1 VIKSIFDFHLS
12 SNPLIVEP
20 PNVMAALISDKLVI
34 VKHAART
41 QKICTT
47 QRAVGRRLVV
57 RASAASYGDADRRS
71 TMLGLAAAAAGVF
84 LAPTANAKTASRT
97 AGDFL
102 PKADTD
108 GYVLYTPADRAT
120 PALRAGVIT
129 PSPNLYSFQLP
140 AKWAEG
146 TILNILSGNFCMP
159 RCDEPW
165 YEALWESPE
174 EGSAMLVVSPLYR
187 LVSKANAT
195 LKDLG
200 PPQQVIEQIG
210 PFITGNYLD
219 SVEDDVLS
227 MKTEEFADGR
237 TYYTYEINAPY
248 AKVGTHQLAAFT
260 TKGDLAYLWVVAGND
275 KQWGKA
281 ESKLRYMLKSF
292 KA

>member
-1 VIKSIFDFHLS
+1 MVA
-12 SNPLIVEP
+12 IVF
-20 PNVMAALISDKLVI
+20 IDKLAI
-34 VKHAART
+34 NVKHAA
-41 QKICTT
+41 CTT
-47 QRAVGRRLVV
+47 TRQRHAVRRLIV
-57 RASAASYGDADRRS
+57 RASASVGDADRRS
-71 TMLGLAAAAAGVF
+71 TMLALAAAAAGV
-84 LAPTANAKTASRT
+84 LATPVPTAVAKTASRT

-108 GYVLYTPADRAT
+108 GYVLYTPSERAT

-129 PSPNLYSFQLP
+129 PSPDLYSFQLP

-165 YEALWESPE
+165 YETLWESPE

-187 LVSKANAT
+187 ISSKANAT
-195 LKDLG
+195 MKDLG
-200 PPQQVIEQIG
+200 PPKQVIEQVG

-219 SVEDDVLS
+219 SVDDDVLD
-227 MKTEEFADGR
+227 MKIEEFSDGR
-237 TYYTYEINAPY
+237 TYYTYEIYAPY

-260 TKGDLAYLWVVAGND
+260 TKKDLAYLWVVAGND

-281 ESKLRYMLKSF
+281 ESKLRYMLKTF

>member
-1 VIKSIFDFHLS
+1 
-12 SNPLIVEP
+12 
-20 PNVMAALISDKLVI
+20 MAAVVSDKCLI
-34 VKHAART
+34 VKHAA
-41 QKICTT
+41 QKFCSTRRSI
-47 QRAVGRRLVV
+47 RSNGRRLVV
-57 RASAASYGDADRRS
+57 HASVSAGNGDRRS
-71 TMLGLAAAAAGVF
+71 TMLALAAAAAGVF
-84 LAPTANAKTASRT
+84 ATPVPTAVAKTASRT

-102 PKADTD
+102 PKADAD
-108 GYVLYTPADRAT
+108 GYVLYTPAERAT

-129 PSPNLYSFQLP
+129 ASPNLYSFQLP
-140 AKWAEG
+140 TKWAEG

-195 LKDLG
+195 MKDLG

-219 SVEDDVLS
+219 SVDDDVLS
-227 MKTEEFADGR
+227 MNTEEFADGR

-275 KQWGKA
+275 KQWAKA
-281 ESKLRYMLKSF
+281 ESKLRYMLKTF

>member
-1 VIKSIFDFHLS
+1 
-12 SNPLIVEP
+12 
-20 PNVMAALISDKLVI
+20 MATVLSDKFVI
-34 VKHAART
+34 KHAAA
-41 QKICTT
+41 T
-47 QRAVGRRLVV
+47 QRISTRRSIQTSGRRLVV
-57 RASAASYGDADRRS
+57 CASASAGDADRRS
-71 TMLGLAAAAAGVF
+71 TMLALAAAAAGVF
-84 LAPTANAKTASRT
+84 ATPTTPALAKTASRT

-102 PKADTD
+102 PPAGTD
-108 GYVLYTPADRAT
+108 GYVLYTPDARAT

-129 PSPNLYSFQLP
+129 PNPKLYSFQLP
-140 AKWAEG
+140 AKWSEG

-165 YEALWESPE
+165 YEALWENSE

-195 LKDLG
+195 MKDLG

-219 SVEDDVLS
+219 SVEDVVS
-227 MKTEEFADGR
+227 MNTEEFSDGR
-237 TYYTYEINAPY
+237 TYYTYEIAAPY

-281 ESKLRYMLKSF
+281 ESKLRYMLKTF
-292 KA
+292 TA

>member
-1 VIKSIFDFHLS
+1 
-12 SNPLIVEP
+12 
-20 PNVMAALISDKLVI
+20 MAALLSDKLMI
-34 VKHAART
+34 KHAP

-47 QRAVGRRLVV
+47 RRSIQTAARRLVV
-57 RASAASYGDADRRS
+57 RASASVGDAGRRS
-71 TMLGLAAAAAGVF
+71 TMLALAATAAGVF
-84 LAPTANAKTASRT
+84 ATTPTAALAKTASRT

-102 PKADTD
+102 PASGTD
-108 GYVLYTPADRAT
+108 GYVLYTPAERAT
-120 PALRAGVIT
+120 PALRAGVIV
-129 PSPNLYSFQLP
+129 PAPKLYSFQLP
-140 AKWAEG
+140 TKWAEG

-195 LKDLG
+195 MKDLG
-200 PPQQVIEQIG
+200 PPAQVIEQIG

-219 SVEDDVLS
+219 SVEDVVS
-227 MKTEEFADGR
+227 MTSEEFPDGR
-237 TYYTYEINAPY
+237 TYYTYEIAAPY

-275 KQWGKA
+275 KQWAKA
-281 ESKLRYMLKSF
+281 ESKLRYMLKTF
-292 KA
+292 TA